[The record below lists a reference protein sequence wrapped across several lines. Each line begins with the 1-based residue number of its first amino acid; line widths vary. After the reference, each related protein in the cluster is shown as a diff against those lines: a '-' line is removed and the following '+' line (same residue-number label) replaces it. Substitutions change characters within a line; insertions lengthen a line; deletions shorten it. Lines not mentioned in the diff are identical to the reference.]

1 MNRVIKLALFF
12 DRKKPDIGTSPDAV
26 ASCKCHGFCVVEIK
40 CPFSIRN
47 KLIIENFSECSF
59 FELNEIGNI
68 QLKRIHK
75 YYTKIIGQI
84 ALPKAQLYYFYCLDI

>member
-40 CPFSIRN
+40 YPFSIRN

-75 YYTKIIGQI
+75 YYT
-84 ALPKAQLYYFYCLDI
+84 